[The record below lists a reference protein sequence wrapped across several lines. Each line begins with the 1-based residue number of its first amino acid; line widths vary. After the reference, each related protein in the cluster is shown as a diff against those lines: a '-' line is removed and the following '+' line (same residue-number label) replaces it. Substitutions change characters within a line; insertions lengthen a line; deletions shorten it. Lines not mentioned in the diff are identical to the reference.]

1 MVRQIPDER
10 FQREGD
16 DLIVH
21 ARIRLEDALSEG
33 KVDVPH
39 LDGRVLRV
47 PLKEVGSPCSL
58 RNVQAFLQPDGLSI
72 LLVRRCLMTMKNHS
86 LSSTSTMQRASCP
99 KPSCSQIG

>member
-1 MVRQIPDER
+1 MVRQILDDR

-16 DLIVH
+16 DLVVH

-47 PLKEVGSPCSL
+47 PLKEVGVLKRYRQLSVCLLCSSG
-58 RNVQAFLQPDGLSI
+58 AH
-72 LLVRRCLMTMKNHS
+72 RRCIG
-86 LSSTSTMQRASCP
+86 CP
-99 KPSCSQIG
+99 AAAEGHLRV